1 MSQFPGHDSHVYN
14 RLVKLAV
21 HMYIYRIQYA
31 RVRTVYIYI
40 YTCTYG
46 LHAAADHR
54 VDLLSVCTVVEY
66 IYTGKR
72 RAVHSAAHGT
82 WYLSRTLRSSDTTLT
97 VSLYLLTLLSFSLAF
112 EALISE

>member
-1 MSQFPGHDSHVYN
+1 M
-14 RLVKLAV
+14 LLC
-21 HMYIYRIQYA
+21 
-31 RVRTVYIYI
+31 TVY
-40 YTCTYG
+40 TNTREYG

-54 VDLLSVCTVVEY
+54 VSVDLLSVCTAVEY
-66 IYTGKR
+66 ITGKR

>member
-1 MSQFPGHDSHVYN
+1 MCIPIRASTY
-14 RLVKLAV
+14 
-21 HMYIYRIQYA
+21 
-31 RVRTVYIYI
+31 
-40 YTCTYG
+40 CTYG

-54 VDLLSVCTVVEY
+54 VDLLSVCTAVEY
-66 IYTGKR
+66 ITGKR

-82 WYLSRTLRSSDTTLT
+82 WYLFRTLRSSDTTLT